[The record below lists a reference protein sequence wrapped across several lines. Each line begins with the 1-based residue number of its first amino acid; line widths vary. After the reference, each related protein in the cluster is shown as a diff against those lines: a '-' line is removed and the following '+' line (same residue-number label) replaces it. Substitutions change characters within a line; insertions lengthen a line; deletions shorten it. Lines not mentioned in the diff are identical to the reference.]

1 MKVFKKICLGLA
13 LSTMLVQCESS
24 LDPEV
29 FSEAAPDQLFSSLD
43 GTLSILYGAY
53 SNVAAVNTNDA
64 ADALVAE
71 ESMTDVMF
79 TTAGAIDVWAT
90 NFMDFILDG
99 VGSRLYSVYWNKPYQ
114 GIRNANNILDNIED
128 ANLTEA
134 QKTLIAAEARFVRA
148 WGYNN
153 LYFDF
158 GPTPLRTST
167 SQELELPKASEE
179 EMLTFIETE
188 LLAVIP
194 DLPDPGE
201 EELYGRAHKGAAMG
215 LLTKF
220 YLNTGQWQKSA
231 DMAQDIIDLQYYEL
245 FPDYFGLFQV
255 ANEGNRELVW
265 IRPGKA
271 DLDRTAGISIMNYA
285 YPPNFASHPPTGL
298 TFCEGCRNFATQ
310 LRMRNDFYNSFAADD
325 RRASLIITEYVNSN
339 GETIDLSPPND
350 NPRPFKYWPAD
361 DIAGPSY
368 GNDIPVIRY
377 ADILLARA
385 EALNRL
391 NGPNQESIDLIN
403 EVRERA
409 GLDDLVLTD
418 FGSAEALNEAILI
431 ERGWE
436 FYLEGIRRDDLIRHG
451 EFISRAQER
460 GNPAQPH
467 HVRYPIPQF
476 ALDAN
481 PVLEQNDGY

>member
-1 MKVFKKICLGLA
+1 M
-13 LSTMLVQCESS
+13 
-24 LDPEV
+24 
-29 FSEAAPDQLFSSLD
+29 
-43 GTLSILYGAY
+43 
-53 SNVAAVNTNDA
+53 
-64 ADALVAE
+64 
-71 ESMTDVMF
+71 
-79 TTAGAIDVWAT
+79 
-90 NFMDFILDG
+90 
-99 VGSRLYSVYWNKPYQ
+99 
-114 GIRNANNILDNIED
+114 
-128 ANLTEA
+128 
-134 QKTLIAAEARFVRA
+134 
-148 WGYNN
+148 
-153 LYFDF
+153 
-158 GPTPLRTST
+158 
-167 SQELELPKASEE
+167 
-179 EMLTFIETE
+179 
-188 LLAVIP
+188 
-194 DLPDPGE
+194 
-201 EELYGRAHKGAAMG
+201 
-215 LLTKF
+215 
-220 YLNTGQWQKSA
+220 
-231 DMAQDIIDLQYYEL
+231 
-245 FPDYFGLFQV
+245 
-255 ANEGNRELVW
+255 
-265 IRPGKA
+265 
-271 DLDRTAGISIMNYA
+271 
-285 YPPNFASHPPTGL
+285 
-298 TFCEGCRNFATQ
+298 
-310 LRMRNDFYNSFAADD
+310 
-325 RRASLIITEYVNSN
+325 NSN